1 MASPGAIAI
10 RRQAAIRAI
19 QAQANRLADVLQ
31 VDPPALPQRGR
42 DPGLLMAQQLE
53 AVAAW
58 LADVADGAT
67 ALAPAPA
74 GKGKDLTAVKPKKT
88 RGEGL

>member
-19 QAQANRLADVLQ
+19 ESEAERLADVLQ
-31 VDPPALPQRGR
+31 VAPPALPQRGR

-74 GKGKDLTAVKPKKT
+74 GKGKKT
-88 RGEGL
+88 KGEGL